1 MGIAL
6 VTFKR
11 FEGSD
16 AIIYRARKGLPMNS
30 TATAS
35 NKLTVT
41 SARLALVFL
50 VSILFIG
57 NSALRNE

>member
-1 MGIAL
+1 MAL
-6 VTFKR
+6 AIVKVKR

-16 AIIYRARKGLPMNS
+16 AIICRARKGLPMNS

-41 SARLALVFL
+41 SAMLALVFL

-57 NSALRNE
+57 NSALRN